1 MPNWLSVVR
10 VVSWYLQLAMVATLT
25 KNGSHY
31 DFRSGY
37 NDDNIYAKVDDMTYY
52 PANNTLATSLP
63 NTNSTTSTTREGGG
77 IGTPSNGGFFP
88 NQPQVRFSRSRISN
102 S

>member
-1 MPNWLSVVR
+1 M
-10 VVSWYLQLAMVATLT
+10 
-25 KNGSHY
+25 SHY

>member
-1 MPNWLSVVR
+1 MVFATCNGCNPNKSESR
-10 VVSWYLQLAMVATLT
+10 
-25 KNGSHY
+25 Y

-77 IGTPSNGGFFP
+77 VGTPSNGGFYP
-88 NQPQVRFSRSRISN
+88 NQASFP
-102 S
+102 